1 MCRQIKTK
9 WTLLLAHFRVTR
21 LTVEL
26 ELERSMRCDAITFA
40 DSVKDHR
47 SHSSFSNLNDSGEL
61 LAGGP
66 AAGAPSSSSGGD
78 EEMDLQEEVEGTANG
93 GSASSSSSSASAD
106 QVRVAAAA
114 AEWKIKLGRSK
125 RALAV
130 MDGVNK
136 EEMDET
142 AEELERLIHEKYEA
156 MEKLK
161 KENVEKDAMIRKLRA
176 TVNGQDLKIAEL
188 TKKLERAGITDD
200 TTS

>member
-1 MCRQIKTK
+1 
-9 WTLLLAHFRVTR
+9 
-21 LTVEL
+21 
-26 ELERSMRCDAITFA
+26 MRCDAITFA

-66 AAGAPSSSSGGD
+66 AAGAASSSSGGD
-78 EEMDLQEEVEGTANG
+78 DEMDVQEEVEGGVNANG
-93 GSASSSSSSASAD
+93 GAASSSSSSASAD

-161 KENVEKDAMIRKLRA
+161 NVEKDAMIRKLRA